1 MDVKLDNVFLNY
13 KRHEMTLTMAYD
25 FLMPS
30 LVMLEVHILQTRNGQ
45 ERTEVIMETTWQ
57 QISWLLMM
65 LTPLHILLRQQPA
78 PPRHPPRAQRPLQ
91 QHLIIE
97 YSKDPPAHWYE
108 AQLRFY
114 GLDVSKTKFVAKM
127 RLFDAVRS
135 GGLVVP
141 AHIKEIEGKME
152 KEWKTEGRKQSQA
165 KKKEADIGS
174 VNNTGGK
181 GKGKAKR
188 NADDIDVTV
197 SGDSGGNFN
206 VNVSVNFGAGKGKKG
221 KEREKNIKAPAAKKL
236 KTAKTD
242 TGAKTAAAA
251 ATKKNTATK
260 TTAKKNTAT
269 KATATTTTTTN
280 PTSSSASTSRR
291 GGTTRR
297 GRGGLANVTSSGGRA
312 ASAAGSSP
320 PPPPRRPIPR
330 QTARRSRPF
339 PYPGRTIGP
348 GPSTTSNN
356 SSYPDPPP
364 PYSTSQDNYYYN
376 SDGNT
381 NYSDD
386 NNSYS
391 DDDDND
397 DNNDDNNSY
406 YSRTPS
412 PSLGPPGLLGLLNG
426 RYSFESP
433 ALRDWAMYDDHPFI
447 LILTLHQNALWSA
460 YDFGMFTSIL
470 HIPQRPWEASADKQY
485 EFSWCGKENSQ
496 GVISYDDARQ
506 KGWVRFLG
514 NGRIDGVIEVYGKAR
529 LSGVRVSGEQTRSE
543 RDAASMRAEWE
554 GYSQEAYEHARVAR
568 WR

>member
-1 MDVKLDNVFLNY
+1 MNSPITISNPPYTYTNNTLFISSSGNNQHRRATLPELNDLFNS
-13 KRHEMTLTMAYD
+13 TSSSNT
-25 FLMPS
+25 
-30 LVMLEVHILQTRNGQ
+30 V
-45 ERTEVIMETTWQ
+45 
-57 QISWLLMM
+57 
-65 LTPLHILLRQQPA
+65 
-78 PPRHPPRAQRPLQ
+78 
-91 QHLIIE
+91 
-97 YSKDPPAHWYE
+97 KDPPAHWYE

-114 GLDVSKTKFVAKM
+114 GLDVSKTKSVAKM

-141 AHIKEIEGKME
+141 DHIKEIEGKME
-152 KEWKTEGRKQSQA
+152 KEWKTEVRKQSQA
-165 KKKEADIGS
+165 KKKEAGIGS
-174 VNNTGGK
+174 VNNAGGK
-181 GKGKAKR
+181 GKGKGKR
-188 NADDIDVTV
+188 KADDIDVTV
-197 SGDSGGNFN
+197 SGDGGGYFN
-206 VNVSVNFGAGKGKKG
+206 VNVSVNVGAGKGKKG
-221 KEREKNIKAPAAKKL
+221 KEKEKDIKAPAAKKV

-251 ATKKNTATK
+251 ATQKNTAAKVKTEAQTTTKITAPKAKPDAK

-269 KATATTTTTTN
+269 TTTN
-280 PTSSSASTSRR
+280 TTSSSASTSRR

-356 SSYPDPPP
+356 SSYPDPPL

-376 SDGNT
+376 PDGNT

-391 DDDDND
+391 NDD
-397 DNNDDNNSY
+397 DNNDNNYSY

-412 PSLGPPGLLGLLNG
+412 PSPGPGGPLGLLNG
-426 RYSFESP
+426 RYSLESP
-433 ALRDWAMYDDHPFI
+433 ALRDWAMYDDHPFT
-447 LILTLHQNALWSA
+447 LILTLHQNALWGA
-460 YDFGMFTSIL
+460 YDFGMFTGIL

-485 EFSWCGKENSQ
+485 EFSWRGKENSQ

-506 KGWVRFLG
+506 KGWIRFLG

-529 LSGVRVSGEQTRSE
+529 FSGVRVSGEQTRSE